1 MCIYMCVNVYNTTV
15 ERDPSRTSGLVE
27 RKYRV
32 PMKFLPV
39 ENRFRNGWFVFV
51 YFVRLSLLLLP
62 LSYYYNLLEYFSR
75 LRPKIKNLNHVSK
88 LYLVAQWREEFLLLI
103 WKIDVFREC
112 ISKKA
117 RLLHSN
123 FNLLE
128 GCLRWGRNF
137 SRRAFVGGNGWE
149 AKKGIRAWKSGAILE
164 ATCFETTAL
173 GIDA

>member
-1 MCIYMCVNVYNTTV
+1 MTRRIPPPN
-15 ERDPSRTSGLVE
+15 L
-27 RKYRV
+27 
-32 PMKFLPV
+32 
-39 ENRFRNGWFVFV
+39 ENRR
-51 YFVRLSLLLLP
+51 
-62 LSYYYNLLEYFSR
+62 FSR
-75 LRPKIKNLNHVSK
+75 MHI
-88 LYLVAQWREEFLLLI
+88 QE
-103 WKIDVFREC
+103 
-112 ISKKA
+112 